1 MNENRERINESIIRD
16 MSEGVMTI
24 NMGGVIDSIN
34 PAAERIL
41 GKTKDEVLGKK
52 YIRVFMK
59 DKANDVFN
67 QAVLDAMYDPDS
79 KHEKIVSWNNGS
91 QTKQLYMV
99 TSMLFHENRKMGT
112 IIVFGDITEL
122 SELKLRYAQDIE
134 KLLHS
139 LVKALS
145 IAIDERSHYTG
156 NHTRNMV
163 DMAEAAGYK
172 FVWSWEDVRPV
183 EPSPRAVRP
192 ITVFHSELLK
202 PVMSYLF
209 AKNISVP
216 DLAKKCNVSGPGMAF
231 RIREGVCMM
240 SQMEEMAEAAG
251 YRFVWSWEEV
261 PENKD

>member
-1 MNENRERINESIIRD
+1 MENVTAPAGASNRLQPIRGYLFKKGLS
-16 MSEGVMTI
+16 MSELSRRCQHKI
-24 NMGGVIDSIN
+24 SRGGV
-34 PAAERIL
+34 
-41 GKTKDEVLGKK
+41 G
-52 YIRVFMK
+52 YRVR
-59 DKANDVFN
+59 V
-67 QAVLDAMYDPDS
+67 
-79 KHEKIVSWNNGS
+79 
-91 QTKQLYMV
+91 
-99 TSMLFHENRKMGT
+99 
-112 IIVFGDITEL
+112 GDCL
-122 SELKLRYAQDIE
+122 MAD
-134 KLLHS
+134 
-139 LVKALS
+139 
-145 IAIDERSHYTG
+145 
-156 NHTRNMV
+156 MV
-163 DMAEAAGYK
+163 DMAEAAGYR

-261 PENKD
+261 PESKD